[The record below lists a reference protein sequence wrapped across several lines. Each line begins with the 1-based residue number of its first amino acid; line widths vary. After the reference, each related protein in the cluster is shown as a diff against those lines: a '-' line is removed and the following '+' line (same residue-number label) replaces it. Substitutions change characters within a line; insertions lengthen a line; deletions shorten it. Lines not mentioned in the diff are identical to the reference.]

1 MAVAA
6 LDTLSLT
13 KRLRAAGFTEDQAE
27 AVTDVV
33 REASQADLSV
43 LATKADVRSETTSAK
58 AELKADISDTK
69 AEILKWM
76 FGMVGVQTLVILGA
90 LVTLL
95 RVGLRP

>member
-43 LATKADVRSETTSAK
+43 LATKEDVRSEITSAK

-90 LVTLL
+90 LATLL

>member
-33 REASQADLSV
+33 REASQVDMSTLATRADLAS
-43 LATKADVRSETTSAK
+43 TKADLK
-58 AELKADISDTK
+58 AEISDTK